1 MPLLKL
7 LIIYLISSTWLS
19 VAQTPIKDTDS
30 IQSQEKSRK
39 SSTFVTGYYAI
50 GFFDVDLKYLIKY
63 NNYEAFRLGFGGITN
78 ERLFENFKIGG
89 YAAYGFKDDKYKYSL
104 GGNLRISKETN
115 TWVNMYYMDDIQEMG
130 SFEYLT
136 SARIYSVFEPRLI
149 NITQFYKHRTWKT
162 GMVTEPSPKLLS
174 EVRISKSEIEQIED
188 YQFLTNGQIYRDYQ
202 LTEASISIL
211 YAPKSLS
218 FISEEGIVENFDGLP
233 KISTQITQG
242 VRGVDDSDFNYTK
255 IGMKLDYY
263 IKRTDLSSSHFVLE
277 GNMSFGDIPLTHLY
291 HAYPNNPTKDEILQ
305 RFSVAGT
312 QSFETMYF
320 GEFFSSDLI
329 TFRAKHTLR
338 RFRITDKMKPEL
350 VFITRHALGTMD
362 HPEKHQGLIFNTLED
377 LYSES
382 GLELNRL
389 LFGFGLSFAYRY
401 GAYHL
406 PNYEDNISFKFTFH
420 LKL

>member
-1 MPLLKL
+1 MR
-7 LIIYLISSTWLS
+7 
-19 VAQTPIKDTDS
+19 ADS
-30 IQSQEKSRK
+30 ISLAEKTRK

-78 ERLFENFKIGG
+78 ERLLDNFKLGG
-89 YAAYGFKDDKYKYSL
+89 YAAYGFKDDSYKYSL

-115 TWVNMYYMDDIQEMG
+115 TWVNLYYTEDIREIG

-136 SARIYSVFEPRLI
+136 NARIYSVFEPRLI
-149 NITQFYKHRTWKT
+149 NITQFYKHRTWNT
-162 GMVTEPSPKLLS
+162 GMVTEPSAKLLS
-174 EVRISKSEIEQIED
+174 EFRVSRSDVVQIED
-188 YQFLTNGQIYRDYQ
+188 YQFFNDGTVYKDYQ
-202 LTEASISIL
+202 LSEVSLSVR
-211 YAPKSLS
+211 YAPKTVTFL
-218 FISEEGIVENFDGLP
+218 SEEGIVESYDGLP
-233 KISTQITQG
+233 KISAQITQG
-242 VRGVDDSDFNYTK
+242 VRGISDSDFNYTK

-277 GNMSFGDIPLTHLY
+277 GNISFGDIPLTHLY

-329 TFRAKHTLR
+329 SFRAKHALR
-338 RFRITDKMKPEL
+338 RFRISDQIKPEL
-350 VFITRHALGTMD
+350 VFITRHALGSMD
-362 HPEKHQGLIFNTLED
+362 HPEEHLGLTFNTLED
-377 LYSES
+377 FYSES

-406 PNYEDNISFKFTFH
+406 PDFGNNISFKFTFN

>member
-1 MPLLKL
+1 MPFLRLF
-7 LIIYLISSTWLS
+7 IICFIFNTWLS
-19 VAQTPIKDTDS
+19 IGQTPVKHSDS
-30 IQSQEKSRK
+30 IRSTEKIRK
-39 SSTFVTGYYAI
+39 SSAFVTGYYPI
-50 GFFDVDLKYLIKY
+50 GFFDVDLKYLVKY
-63 NNYEAFRLGFGGITN
+63 NNYEAFRFGLGGITN
-78 ERLFENFKIGG
+78 ERLFQNFKLGG
-89 YAAYGFKDDKYKYSL
+89 YVAYGLKDDQYKYSL

-115 TWVNMYYMDDIQEMG
+115 TWINLYYTEDIQEMG

-149 NITQFYKHRTWKT
+149 NITQFYQHQTWRT
-162 GMVTEPSPKLLS
+162 GMVTEPSTKLLS
-174 EVRISKSEIEQIED
+174 EVRISRSDVFQIED
-188 YQFLTNGQIYRDYQ
+188 YQFLNDGQIYKDYQ
-202 LTEASISIL
+202 LTEASISVR

-218 FISEEGIVENFDGLP
+218 FASEEGITEYYDGLP

-242 VRGVDDSDFNYTK
+242 IKGVGDSDFNYTK

-263 IKRTDLSSSHFVLE
+263 IKRINLSSSHFVLE

-320 GEFFSSDLI
+320 GEFFSSELI

-338 RFRITDKMKPEL
+338 RFRISDKIKPEL
-350 VFITRHALGTMD
+350 VFITRHALGTVD
-362 HPEKHQGLIFNTLED
+362 HPEKHLGLAFNTLED

-406 PNYEDNISFKFTFH
+406 PEFDNNISFKFTFN